1 MTGTCPEFWTSN
13 HLIVRYRRAAMNLA
27 LGLTSL
33 PGNFVVLDL
42 WEESH
47 RSKLLNIPIRPVC
60 DDGHLWLPDSVAP
73 LRLRLNKS
81 RKIPYFTRSGVII
94 SM

>member
-1 MTGTCPEFWTSN
+1 LKFCTTYMTGTCPEFWTSN
-13 HLIVRYRRAAMNLA
+13 HLIVRY
-27 LGLTSL
+27 
-33 PGNFVVLDL
+33 VVLDL